1 MVTTHVL
8 EPRSGPAAAMF
19 LQRQWPQLGRE
30 LFTLERALT
39 ATLVT
44 YANPLTE
51 QEQTGRREVIK
62 GRVLAQLYRDEDKY
76 SRDARYRAFL
86 VVKKGRAGEIVGN
99 PYYVDTNSTKRE
111 LPYTGLEGYYAGSES
126 TPVYPGLT
134 REEIIQEEAYR
145 GIELLS
151 TLKKRAIEKYAWAR
165 FAKLKKVLGDGEPD
179 IEDLRTIV
187 LLWADV
193 TRRLHVRV
201 YNNQDFEA
209 TITEQI
215 EQLEKLVGGA
225 PARTKEEKEYKT
237 MLQTEYQRLKN
248 VRNNMGDEEKENE
261 RRERRERE
269 RIRRERLRAYDRF
282 REETYDMLNEVG
294 TSKYDISVR
303 DLKWAEATI
312 IETICVPKTPR
323 RNDYPPIVVRLT
335 PEEVEGYLFLAQL
348 GEIGGDPLARSM
360 LISD

>member
-1 MVTTHVL
+1 MITRHAL
-8 EPRSGPAAAMF
+8 ESRSGRAAGIS

-44 YANPLTE
+44 YTNPLTE
-51 QEQTGRREVIK
+51 QEQTERREVIK
-62 GRVLAQLYRDEDKY
+62 SRVLAQLYRDEEKY
-76 SRDARYRAFL
+76 PRDARYRAFL
-86 VVKKGRAGEIVGN
+86 LVKKGRAGEIVGN
-99 PYYVDTNSTKRE
+99 PCYIDKNGTKRE
-111 LPYTGLEGYYAGSES
+111 LPYTGLEGYFAGSEK

-134 REEIIQEEAYR
+134 REEIIQEEAHR

-151 TLKKRAIEKYAWAR
+151 TIKKRAVEKYTWAK
-165 FAKLKKVLGDGEPD
+165 FARLKKVLEDGETD
-179 IEDLRTIV
+179 IEDLRIIV
-187 LLWADV
+187 LLWAEV

-201 YNNQDFEA
+201 YNNQEFEA

-225 PARTKEEKEYKT
+225 PSGTEEEKEYKT
-237 MLQTEYQRLKN
+237 MLQAEYQRLKN
-248 VRNNMGDEEKENE
+248 VRNNMGDEEKEKE

-269 RIRRERLRAYDRF
+269 RIRRERLRAFDHF
-282 REETYDMLNEVG
+282 REETYNILNEVG

-312 IETICVPKTPR
+312 IETICVPKTLD
-323 RNDYPPIVVRLT
+323 RNDYPSFEVRLT
-335 PEEVEGYLFLAQL
+335 PEQVEGYLFLTQL
-348 GEIGGDPLARSM
+348 GEIGGDPLARSV